1 MDARLAHAGGGP
13 PSENRQD
20 ADVSRVDRARPRPT
34 AMEGHARK
42 TAWHDADGS
51 REASAASSLDL
62 RIKELEF
69 SAGVFDFHLPIDAT
83 LTRIG
88 VGGPGRQF
96 RLQLRQGSE
105 PSSRDALPC
114 QRAEFVLG
122 DVQPTA
128 VLRRLAEVKSPHD
141 RSSSRRRKSLVKRAD
156 GVGIEVVAHDRHH

>member
-1 MDARLAHAGGGP
+1 MDARTGVPGHLSLWQQDFILLIQHARKRAATKGP
-13 PSENRQD
+13 PSE
-20 ADVSRVDRARPRPT
+20 
-34 AMEGHARK
+34 HL
-42 TAWHDADGS
+42 HDADGS